1 MPSHR
6 VFSKSSVRSMT
17 SRSMT
22 SGLLGISACRHAEQD
37 LRLEPVQVQSK
48 SACFTQV
55 GLRLD
60 LSGLLIDTTWSFCNG
75 VIFYRLVVGLDGH
88 YFD

>member
-1 MPSHR
+1 M
-6 VFSKSSVRSMT
+6 
-17 SRSMT
+17 
-22 SGLLGISACRHAEQD
+22 
-37 LRLEPVQVQSK
+37 

-55 GLRLD
+55 SLRLD
-60 LSGLLIDTTWSFCNG
+60 LSRLLIDTTWSFCNG